1 MGALLLF
8 SAANQF
14 SNLQWN
20 TGVRYLVPAVPLLF
34 LLVVPVLRA
43 LPRWAAVGLV
53 VPTLVISVAVSMM
66 REGVAPSLSLLFT
79 VGPTLPV
86 LLTLQKTAAA
96 YAPAMAGGVQPF
108 GALAVLGLAAG
119 VVLIWRFRRPQAG

>member
-1 MGALLLF
+1 MTANGLLQIALFLVLLLALVKPLGSYMANVYEGRVRF
-8 SAANQF
+8 LAPVERLFYRLMGVDPAAPM
-14 SNLQWN
+14 SWK
-20 TGVRYLVPAVPLLF
+20 TYAAAMLLF
-34 LLVVPVLRA
+34 NLL
-43 LPRWAAVGLV
+43 
-53 VPTLVISVAVSMM
+53 
-66 REGVAPSLSLLFT
+66 
-79 VGPTLPV
+79 GPTLPV